1 MVISLN
7 HSQQK
12 LLANF
17 CVDIS
22 KSLIIA
28 QLLGTAILEKPI
40 ILASITTINILLTSG
55 LLLYVSV
62 ILLSGEN

>member
-1 MVISLN
+1 MIISLN
-7 HSQQK
+7 RSQQK

-28 QLLGTAILEKPI
+28 HLLGTAILEKPN

-55 LLLYVSV
+55 LLLYISV